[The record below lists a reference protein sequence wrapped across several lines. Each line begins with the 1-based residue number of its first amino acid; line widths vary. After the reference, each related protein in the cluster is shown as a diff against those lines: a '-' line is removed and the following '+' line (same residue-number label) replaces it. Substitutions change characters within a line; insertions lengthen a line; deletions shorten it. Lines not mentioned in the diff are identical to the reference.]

1 MSTNLPVDFEAL
13 AKVGGTSSQG
23 GYPYQL
29 SSKDLMKNFVFASLQ
44 VDAEYLESTTGM
56 NGYEARKL
64 KMFSLPASPGS
75 GTYVLGSV
83 NGTLAWIATE
93 ECP

>member
-13 AKVGGTSSQG
+13 AKGGGTSSLG

-29 SSKDLMKNFVFASLQ
+29 NSKDLMKNFVFASIQ
-44 VDAEYLESTTGM
+44 VDAQYLESTTGM

-64 KMFSLPASPGS
+64 KMFSLPASPES

-83 NGTLAWIATE
+83 NGALTWIATE
-93 ECP
+93 EC

>member
-1 MSTNLPVDFEAL
+1 MSTNLPVDFETL
-13 AKVGGTSSQG
+13 AKVGGNSSLG

-64 KMFSLPASPGS
+64 KVFPPIPES
-75 GTYVLGSV
+75 GTYVLGAVKGALTWLS
-83 NGTLAWIATE
+83 TE
-93 ECP
+93 EC

>member
-29 SSKDLMKNFVFASLQ
+29 SSKDLMRNFVFASLQ

-64 KMFSLPASPGS
+64 KMFSLPESPGS
-75 GTYVLGSV
+75 GTYVLGAVS
-83 NGTLAWIATE
+83 GTLQWIATE
-93 ECP
+93 EC